1 MVDEASLDLRV
12 GKNLKL
18 VRTHV
23 TAWFRENRLPLIKA
37 TGNNVR
43 FHIED
48 DVDDEG
54 KVHFVTTTSEAVMGI
69 DS

>member
-1 MVDEASLDLRV
+1 MARKLT
-12 GKNLKL
+12 LKEL
-18 VRTHV
+18 QVA